1 MIRRILNNKILNE
14 KPTESVTAAAFIIAL
29 SGVVSRILGL
39 FRDRILASQFG
50 AGDTLDVYYA
60 SFRVPD
66 LIYNLL
72 ILGALS
78 VAFIPIF
85 TGLFSKDKKEEAWK
99 MAAGV
104 LNISVFVIA
113 GISLILVLFAP
124 WIMKMLTPGFS
135 AEKME
140 MVVLFTRIMFLS
152 PLFLGISAV
161 FGGILVSLKKFLMYS
176 LAPIL
181 YNIGIILGVLFLV
194 PWIGPVGL
202 AWGVVLGAFLHM
214 LVQYPS
220 VKASGFHFSL
230 GWLDHLSNG
239 EVKRVVYLMI
249 PRMLSIAVTQFNLT
263 IITIFASTLRSGSLS
278 IFNFA
283 NNIQSAPLGLFG
295 VSFAIAVFPSLSA
308 YAATDAKEDF
318 VKIFSKTLRQIL
330 FFIIPISIFIIILR
344 AQIVRLVLGSGKFDW
359 EDTILTFSALGF
371 LALSLFA
378 QSAIPLL
385 TRSFYALQNT
395 KTPFYIALVS
405 EALNIILVFIL
416 IKEYALTGLA
426 IAFSAASVT
435 NALLLFYYLRKK
447 MGSLDDKNILSSVG
461 KILLATIVAGLGVQ
475 LTKYIVGIF
484 FELDTFL
491 SVFTQ
496 FALAAGVGVA
506 LFSLVS
512 VILEIDEFKQFK
524 HSLTRKI
531 FGAKEQI
538 VEDSS
543 EVRGM

>member
-1 MIRRILNNKILNE
+1 VIRRIINSKLLNE
-14 KPTESVTAAAFIIAL
+14 RPTESVTAAAFIIAL
-29 SGVVSRILGL
+29 SGIVSRILGL
-39 FRDRILASQFG
+39 LRDRILASEFG

-78 VAFIPIF
+78 AAFIPVF
-85 TGLFSKDKKEEAWK
+85 TSLFSKDKKEEAWK
-99 MAAGV
+99 VAAGI
-104 LNISVFVIA
+104 LNITVLVIA
-113 GISLILVLFAP
+113 GISLVLVFFAP
-124 WIMKMLTPGFS
+124 WIMKVLTPGF
-135 AEKME
+135 APEKMK

-161 FGGILVSLKKFLMYS
+161 FGGVLVSLKKFLMYS
-176 LAPIL
+176 LAPIF

-214 LVQYPS
+214 IIQYPS
-220 VKASGFHFSL
+220 VKSSGFHFSL
-230 GWLDHLSNG
+230 NWLESLKND
-239 EVKRVVYLMI
+239 EVKAVVYLMI

-263 IITIFASTLRSGSLS
+263 VITIFASTLRSGSLS

-295 VSFAIAVFPSLSA
+295 ISFAIAVFPSLSA
-308 YAATDAKEDF
+308 YAAKDAKEDF
-318 VKIFSKTLRQIL
+318 IKIFSKTIRQIL
-330 FFIIPISIFIIILR
+330 FFIIPISVFIIILR

-371 LALSLFA
+371 LSLSLFA

-385 TRSFYALQNT
+385 TRSFYAFKNT
-395 KTPFYIALVS
+395 KVPFYIALFS
-405 EALNIILVFIL
+405 EALNISLVLLL
-416 IKEYALTGLA
+416 IGDYAITGLA
-426 IAFSAASVT
+426 IAFSVSSIV
-435 NALLLFYYLRKK
+435 NAGLLFYFLRRQT
-447 MGSLDDKNILSSVG
+447 GGLDEKGIASSVL
-461 KILLATIVAGLGVQ
+461 KVLIATFVAGLGVQ
-475 LTKYIVGIF
+475 FAKYIVGIF
-484 FELDTFL
+484 FDLDTFW
-491 SVFTQ
+491 SVLTQ
-496 FALAAGVGVA
+496 FVLASGIGVA
-506 LFSLVS
+506 LFSFAS
-512 VILEIDEFKQFK
+512 IILEIDEFKQFK
-524 HSLTRKI
+524 HSLTRKL

>member
-1 MIRRILNNKILNE
+1 MIRRLINNKLLNE

-29 SGVVSRILGL
+29 SGIVSRILGL
-39 FRDRILASQFG
+39 LRDRILASQFG

-78 VAFIPIF
+78 AAFIPIF
-85 TGLFSKDKKEEAWK
+85 TGLFSKDRKEEAWK

-104 LNISVFVIA
+104 LNISILAIA
-113 GISLILVLFAP
+113 GLSVILVFFAP
-124 WIMKMLTPGFS
+124 WIMKLLTPGFS
-135 AEKME
+135 PEKME

-152 PLFLGISAV
+152 PLLLGISAV
-161 FGGILVSLKKFLMYS
+161 FGGVLVSLKKFLMYS

-214 LVQYPS
+214 LIQYPS

-230 GWLDHLSNG
+230 EWLNLLKN
-239 EVKRVVYLMI
+239 EEIKKVVYLMI
-249 PRMLSIAVTQFNLT
+249 PRILSIAVTQFNLT
-263 IITIFASTLRSGSLS
+263 IITIFASTLRPGSLS

-295 VSFAIAVFPSLSA
+295 ISFAIAVFPSLSV
-308 YAATDAKEDF
+308 YAAKESREDF
-318 VKIFSKTLRQIL
+318 VKVFSKTLRQIL
-330 FFIIPISIFIIILR
+330 FFIIPISVFIIILR

-359 EDTILTFSALGF
+359 EDTILTFGVLGF
-371 LALSLFA
+371 LSFSLFA
-378 QSAIPLL
+378 QSIIPLL

-395 KTPFYIALVS
+395 KTPFYIALFS
-405 EALNIILVFIL
+405 EALNIILVLFL
-416 IKEYALTGLA
+416 IKQYTLMGLA
-426 IAFSAASVT
+426 IAFSAAST
-435 NALLLFYYLRKK
+435 INATLLFYFLRKK
-447 MGSLDDKNILSSVG
+447 MGSLDDRNIFSSIG
-461 KILLATIVAGLGVQ
+461 KILLATLVAGLGVQ
-475 LTKYIVGIF
+475 ITKYLVGIF
-484 FELDTFL
+484 FDLDTFL
-491 SVFTQ
+491 SVLTQ
-496 FALAAGVGVA
+496 FVLAAGAGVG

-512 VILEIDEFKQFK
+512 IILEIDEFKQFK